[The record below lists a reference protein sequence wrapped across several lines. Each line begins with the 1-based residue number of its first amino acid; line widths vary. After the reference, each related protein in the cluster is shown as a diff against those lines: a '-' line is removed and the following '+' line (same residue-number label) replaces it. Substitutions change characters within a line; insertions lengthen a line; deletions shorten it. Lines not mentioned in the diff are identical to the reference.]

1 MTNSADPHAVLA
13 PSAMAPAA
21 LPTSADDAAV
31 LTEELRQKLAALQRI
46 VGGYGSALVA
56 FSGGVDSALV
66 LAVAA
71 QQLGPDAVALTA
83 VSETMAE
90 REVTAAAE
98 FARHLGVRH
107 EIVNSHELDRPG
119 FAQNPVDRCY
129 HCKAE
134 LLTHCAPVAERLGLK
149 TVLLGVNLDD
159 LGDHR
164 PGLVAA
170 REHGAKQPL
179 VEAGISKAEV
189 RQLARHLRLPVWN
202 KPQLACLSS
211 RFPYGTSISP
221 ARLRM
226 VDRFEQGLQ
235 DLGFSQLRVR
245 FHELPALGES
255 AAPAKPSGAEAALPA
270 ALARVE
276 LEPQELERGLR
287 LQREIVALGKRAGF
301 VYVTLDLEGFR
312 SGSGN
317 VVLRRL
323 PIFSPSATAATPVG
337 TSQATA
343 VSAPTAL
350 AANASAASTSAA
362 TTPAVR
368 PTAATGSTPATAAS
382 SAAPAPAAVAQ
393 SGSRPRKLV
402 VAGLLREQPSGA
414 VLLSQRRADQAMP
427 LQWELPGGKVEPG
440 EDPAVALRR
449 ELREELDI
457 DAQIGEVYD
466 VVFHRYAEFD
476 LLMLV
481 YACTF
486 AGVPVAREV
495 AQVRWVAPAQ
505 LLELPVLP
513 ADIPLMQRLMREAA

>member
-1 MTNSADPHAVLA
+1 MSHSADPHADPASNAL
-13 PSAMAPAA
+13 PPAA
-21 LPTSADDAAV
+21 LLTPADDAV
-31 LTEELRQKLAALQRI
+31 LPEELQQKLAALQRI
-46 VGGYGSALVA
+46 IGGYGSALIA

-71 QQLGPDAVALTA
+71 QQLGPSAVALTA

-98 FARHLGVRH
+98 FTRYLGVRH
-107 EIVNSHELDRPG
+107 EIVHSHELDRPG

-134 LLTHCAPVAERLGLK
+134 LLTHCAPVAERLGIK

-179 VEAGISKAEV
+179 VEAGLSKAEV

-235 DLGFSQLRVR
+235 DLGFTQLRVR

-255 AAPAKPSGAEAALPA
+255 AAPAKTPGAAA

-276 LEPQELERGLR
+276 LEPHELERGLR
-287 LQREIVALGKRAGF
+287 LQREIVALGKQAGF

-312 SGSGN
+312 SGSAN
-317 VVLRRL
+317 IVLRRL
-323 PIFSPSATAATPVG
+323 PIVSPAATV
-337 TSQATA
+337 
-343 VSAPTAL
+343 
-350 AANASAASTSAA
+350 
-362 TTPAVR
+362 
-368 PTAATGSTPATAAS
+368 STPATAAAA
-382 SAAPAPAAVAQ
+382 AAPPPAAVAP
-393 SGSRPRKLV
+393 SETRPRKLV
-402 VAGLLREQPSGA
+402 VAGLLREQPGGA

-457 DAQIGEVYD
+457 DAQIGQVYD

>member
-1 MTNSADPHAVLA
+1 MTSASFPQGDTQKV
-13 PSAMAPAA
+13 A
-21 LPTSADDAAV
+21 LPPPAEAAPLAAELV
-31 LTEELRQKLAALQRI
+31 AKLSTLRQVIR
-46 VGGYGSALVA
+46 GYGPCLVA

-71 QQLGPDAVALTA
+71 AELGQAAVALTA

-90 REVTAAAE
+90 REIAAAAE
-98 FARHLGVRH
+98 LTRYLGVRH
-107 EIVNSHELDRPG
+107 EVVQSHELDRPG
-119 FAQNPVDRCY
+119 FAENPVDRCY

-134 LLTHCAPVAERLGLK
+134 LLEHCAPVAARLGLV

-170 REHGAKQPL
+170 RERGAKQPL
-179 VEAGISKAEV
+179 VEAELSKVEV
-189 RQLARHLRLPVWN
+189 RQLARHLGLPVWN

-226 VDRFEQGLQ
+226 VDRFEQGLT
-235 DLGFSQLRVR
+235 DLGFTQLRVR
-245 FHELPALGES
+245 FHELPKLPGDK
-255 AAPAKPSGAEAALPA
+255 AAAELPP

-276 LEPQELERGLR
+276 LEVQELARGLE

-312 SGSGN
+312 SGSAN

-323 PIFSPSATAATPVG
+323 PLLGSRPA
-337 TSQATA
+337 
-343 VSAPTAL
+343 
-350 AANASAASTSAA
+350 AASPAA
-362 TTPAVR
+362 ASHAAASPAAAS
-368 PTAATGSTPATAAS
+368 PTGVSPTGVSPAAAASPATASPAATS
-382 SAAPAPAAVAQ
+382 PAAAPKSAPGVAARA
-393 SGSRPRKLV
+393 RKLV
-402 VAGLLREQPSGA
+402 VAGLLREPVSGA

-440 EDPAVALRR
+440 EDPAAALRR
-449 ELREELDI
+449 ELREELDL
-457 DAQIGEVYD
+457 DAEVGSVYD
-466 VVFHRYAEFD
+466 VVFHRYPEFD
-476 LLMLV
+476 LVMLV
-481 YACTF
+481 YSCQFPSTQQ
-486 AGVPVAREV
+486 PVAREV

-513 ADIPLMQRLMREAA
+513 ADIPLMQRLQREAA

>member
-1 MTNSADPHAVLA
+1 M
-13 PSAMAPAA
+13 
-21 LPTSADDAAV
+21 TSASFPQGDTEKGPLPPPAGAAP
-31 LTEELRQKLAALQRI
+31 LAAELLAKLSALRQIIR
-46 VGGYGSALVA
+46 GYGPCLVA

-71 QQLGPDAVALTA
+71 EQLGPAAVALTA

-90 REVTAAAE
+90 REITAAAE
-98 FARHLGVRH
+98 LTRHLGVRH
-107 EIVNSHELDRPG
+107 EVVQSHELDRPG
-119 FAQNPVDRCY
+119 FAENPVDRCY

-134 LLTHCAPVAERLGLK
+134 LLEHCAPVAARLGLS

-170 REHGAKQPL
+170 RERGARQPL
-179 VEAGISKAEV
+179 VEAGLSKAEV
-189 RQLARHLRLPVWN
+189 RQVARFLGLPVWN

-226 VDRFEQGLQ
+226 VDRFEQGLA
-235 DLGFSQLRVR
+235 DLGFTQLRVR
-245 FHELPALGES
+245 FHELPKLPGDQT
-255 AAPAKPSGAEAALPA
+255 AAELPP

-276 LEPQELERGLR
+276 LEAHELARGLE

-312 SGSGN
+312 SGSAN

-323 PIFSPSATAATPVG
+323 PLLGSRPPAASSEAVLPPAVSPSAASPAAAPRTAT
-337 TSQATA
+337 
-343 VSAPTAL
+343 VSL
-350 AANASAASTSAA
+350 SAASLS
-362 TTPAVR
+362 
-368 PTAATGSTPATAAS
+368 AAS
-382 SAAPAPAAVAQ
+382 SSAAPKAAPAPAAR
-393 SGSRPRKLV
+393 SRKLV
-402 VAGLLREQPSGA
+402 VAGLLREAASGA

-449 ELREELDI
+449 ELREELDL
-457 DAQIGEVYD
+457 DAEVGSVYD
-466 VVFHRYAEFD
+466 VVFHRYPEFD
-476 LLMLV
+476 LVMLV
-481 YACTF
+481 YNCQFPSTQQ
-486 AGVPVAREV
+486 PVAREV

-513 ADIPLMQRLMREAA
+513 ADIPLMQRLQREAA

>member
-1 MTNSADPHAVLA
+1 MTSAPFPLGDQVAAAADPAPLSPALLAKLAVL
-13 PSAMAPAA
+13 
-21 LPTSADDAAV
+21 
-31 LTEELRQKLAALQRI
+31 RQTIA
-46 VGGYGSALVA
+46 GYGPCLVA

-71 QQLGPDAVALTA
+71 EQLGPAAVALTA

-90 REVTAAAE
+90 REITAAAE
-98 FARHLGVRH
+98 LTGLLGVRH
-107 EIVNSHELDRPG
+107 EVVQSHELDRPG
-119 FAQNPVDRCY
+119 FAENPVDRCY

-134 LLTHCAPVAERLGLK
+134 LLEHCAPVAARLGLS

-170 REHGAKQPL
+170 RERGAKQPL
-179 VEAGISKAEV
+179 VEAALGKVEV
-189 RQLARHLRLPVWN
+189 RQLARHLGLPVWN

-226 VDRFEQGLQ
+226 VDRFEQGLS
-235 DLGFSQLRVR
+235 DLGFTQLRVR
-245 FHELPALGES
+245 FHELPKLPDSA
-255 AAPAKPSGAEAALPA
+255 AAPAELAP

-276 LEPQELERGLR
+276 LEPQDLARGLE

-301 VYVTLDLEGFR
+301 IYVTLDLEGFR
-312 SGSGN
+312 SGSAN

-323 PIFSPSATAATPVG
+323 PLVDSRPAAPSPA
-337 TSQATA
+337 
-343 VSAPTAL
+343 
-350 AANASAASTSAA
+350 
-362 TTPAVR
+362 R
-368 PTAATGSTPATAAS
+368 
-382 SAAPAPAAVAQ
+382 SAAPAPAAAPVAAAAAPSQ
-393 SGSRPRKLV
+393 TGLQAAAVPSQASPQAAAARTRKLV
-402 VAGLLREQPSGA
+402 VAGLLREPNSGA

-440 EDPAVALRR
+440 EDPAAALRR
-449 ELREELDI
+449 ELREELDL
-457 DAQIGEVYD
+457 DAEVGAVYD
-466 VVFHRYAEFD
+466 VVFHRYPEFD
-476 LLMLV
+476 LVMLV
-481 YACTF
+481 YNCQFPRTQQ
-486 AGVPVAREV
+486 PVAREV

-513 ADIPLMQRLMREAA
+513 ADIPLMQRLQREAA

>member
-1 MTNSADPHAVLA
+1 MTHCADPHADPASNPLV
-13 PSAMAPAA
+13 PAA
-21 LPTSADDAAV
+21 LPTPADDAAV
-31 LTEELRQKLAALQRI
+31 LPEKLQQKLAALQRI
-46 VGGYGSALVA
+46 IGDYGSALIA

-71 QQLGPDAVALTA
+71 QQLGPSAVALTA

-98 FARHLGVRH
+98 FARYLGVRH
-107 EIVNSHELDRPG
+107 EIVHSRELDRPG

-134 LLTHCAPVAERLGLK
+134 LLTHCAPVAERLGIK

-179 VEAGISKAEV
+179 VEAELTKAEV

-235 DLGFSQLRVR
+235 DLGFTQLRVR

-255 AAPAKPSGAEAALPA
+255 AAPAKKPGSAA

-276 LEPQELERGLR
+276 LEPHELERGLR
-287 LQREIVALGKRAGF
+287 LQREIVALGKQAGF

-312 SGSGN
+312 SGSAN
-317 VVLRRL
+317 IVLRRL
-323 PIFSPSATAATPVG
+323 PIVSPASTTAPAVGTAKAPAVSGTSAHAASAAAASPSAAATP
-337 TSQATA
+337 AEHPPAAA
-343 VSAPTAL
+343 V
-350 AANASAASTSAA
+350 
-362 TTPAVR
+362 
-368 PTAATGSTPATAAS
+368 STPAIAAAAAAS
-382 SAAPAPAAVAQ
+382 VPAAVAQ
-393 SGSRPRKLV
+393 SGSRSRKLV
-402 VAGLLREQPSGA
+402 VAGLLRERPGGA

-449 ELREELDI
+449 ELHEELDI

-481 YACTF
+481 YVCTF
-486 AGVPVAREV
+486 SGVPAAREV

-505 LLELPVLP
+505 LLDMPVLP